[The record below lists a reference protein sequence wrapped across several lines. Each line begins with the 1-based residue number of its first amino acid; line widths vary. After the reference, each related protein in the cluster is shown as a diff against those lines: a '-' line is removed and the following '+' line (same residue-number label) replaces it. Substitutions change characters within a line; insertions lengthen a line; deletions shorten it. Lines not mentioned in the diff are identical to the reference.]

1 MTSRRWSAAGGAAGT
16 AESGAGLL
24 ESVTGASL
32 MVMNDAQTAA
42 PAAGPS
48 TSPAPTPYAFVPGVT
63 PELSPAERRQMMFD
77 SGIPEELHHQLGV
90 LGISPLAAKMGIIFQ
105 EMTVARMV
113 ATMPVAGNEQNAGL
127 LHGGAHLVLAE
138 TLGSIGAVLHT
149 QGQKPV
155 VGIEISATHHRG
167 ITGGLVTGTCTPIH
181 LGGTLTTHEIVMTDE
196 QGKRL
201 STAKITNMILDP
213 SRR

>member
-1 MTSRRWSAAGGAAGT
+1 
-16 AESGAGLL
+16 
-24 ESVTGASL
+24 
-32 MVMNDAQTAA
+32 MNDAQTAA
-42 PAAGPS
+42 AS
-48 TSPAPTPYAFVPGVT
+48 TSPATSPANSPAQRPAPYAFVPGTT
-63 PELSPAERRQMMFD
+63 PQLSPEERRQMMLD
-77 SGIPEELHHQLGV
+77 SGVPEELHDQLGV
-90 LGISPLAAKMGIIFQ
+90 LGISPLAAKMGIVFQ
-105 EMTVARMV
+105 EMTVERMV

-149 QGQKPV
+149 GGQKPV

-167 ITGGLVTGTCTPIH
+167 ATSGLVTGTCTPIH
-181 LGGTLTTHEIVMTDE
+181 LGGTLTTHEIVMTD
-196 QGKRL
+196 QHGKRL

>member
-1 MTSRRWSAAGGAAGT
+1 
-16 AESGAGLL
+16 
-24 ESVTGASL
+24 

-42 PAAGPS
+42 PA
-48 TSPAPTPYAFVPGVT
+48 TSPGTAPATPSASTPTTGPAPYAFVPGTT
-63 PELSPAERRQMMFD
+63 PDLSPEERRQMMLD
-77 SGIPEELHHQLGV
+77 SGIPEELHDKLGV
-90 LGISPLAAKMGIIFQ
+90 LGISPLAAKMGIVFQ

-167 ITGGLVTGTCTPIH
+167 ATGGLVTGTCTPIH

>member
-1 MTSRRWSAAGGAAGT
+1 
-16 AESGAGLL
+16 
-24 ESVTGASL
+24 
-32 MVMNDAQTAA
+32 MNDAQTAA
-42 PAAGPS
+42 PAASPATVPATPAATPAA
-48 TSPAPTPYAFVPGVT
+48 TSPATGPDTALATHAFVPGVT
-63 PELSPAERRQMMFD
+63 PELSPEERRQMMFD
-77 SGIPEELHHQLGV
+77 SGIPEELHGQLGV

-149 QGQKPV
+149 RGEKPV

-167 ITGGLVTGTCTPIH
+167 ATGGLVTGTCTPIH

-196 QGKRL
+196 HGKRL